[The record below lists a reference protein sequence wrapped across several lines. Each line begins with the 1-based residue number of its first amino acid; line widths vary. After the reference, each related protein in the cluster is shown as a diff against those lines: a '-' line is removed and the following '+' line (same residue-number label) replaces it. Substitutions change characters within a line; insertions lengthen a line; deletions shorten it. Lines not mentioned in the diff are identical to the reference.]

1 MHKGDNDVMNLERP
15 VAGFALGVDGGGSKT
30 LAVIVNEQGEEIG
43 RGLAG
48 GANYN
53 TVGVDTAIEHV
64 YTAVEQAARA
74 AGCELPLSTAWL
86 GLAGIDRQADYN
98 LLYPRV
104 AELAGKVHLTNDGEL
119 LLAGLENSLGVVL
132 ISGTGSIALG
142 RDAAGRKA
150 RAGGWGHILGDEG
163 SGYSIAQQALQAVVR
178 ASDGRGPQT
187 ALRDRILRAWNL
199 QTTDEL
205 IGEVYGEPEKA
216 KIASLSSAVMLTAR
230 GGDQVAAAIIQQAA
244 RELAL
249 SFNAVCQALELPNL
263 ELPEIPLALGGGLLI
278 NEADFCTQV
287 IQHIRH
293 YQPIGQVELVSQP
306 ALSAARAALRFAE
319 VHESE
324 SSSGSTL
331 AG

>member
-1 MHKGDNDVMNLERP
+1 MNPEGLT
-15 VAGFALGVDGGGSKT
+15 AGLALGVDGGGSKT

-53 TVGVDTAIEHV
+53 DVGLEEAVKHIYA
-64 YTAVEQAARA
+64 AVEQAARA
-74 AGCELPLSTAWL
+74 AQCKFPLRKAWL
-86 GLAGIDRQADYN
+86 GLAGIDRQADYDV
-98 LLYPRV
+98 LYPRV
-104 AELAGKVHLTNDGEL
+104 RELAAQVHLTNDGEL
-119 LLAGLENSLGVVL
+119 LLAGLEKPVGVVL

-142 RDAAGRKA
+142 RDAAGHKA
-150 RAGGWGHILGDEG
+150 RSGGWGHILGDEG
-163 SGYSIAQQALQAVVR
+163 SGYIIAQQALQAVVR

-187 ALRDRILRAWNL
+187 ALRDRILRTWNL

-216 KIASLSSAVMLTAR
+216 KIASLSSAVMLAAR
-230 GGDQVAAAIIQQAA
+230 GGDQVAAAIVQQAA

-249 SFNAVCQALELPNL
+249 AVNAVCQALEF
-263 ELPEIPLALGGGLLI
+263 PEQDIPLALGGGLLI

-306 ALSAARAALRFAE
+306 TLSAARAALR
-319 VHESE
+319 
-324 SSSGSTL
+324 L
-331 AG
+331 A

>member
-1 MHKGDNDVMNLERP
+1 MNPEGP
-15 VAGFALGVDGGGSKT
+15 TTGFALGVDGGGSKT
-30 LAVIVNEQGEEIG
+30 LAVIVNEQGVEIG

-53 TVGVDTAIEHV
+53 TVGLEETVNHV
-64 YTAVEQAARA
+64 YAAVEQAARA
-74 AGCELPLSTAWL
+74 AHCQLPLTTAWL
-86 GLAGIDRQADYN
+86 GLAGIDRKADYD
-98 LLYPRV
+98 LVYPRV
-104 AELAGKVHLTNDGEL
+104 KELASQVHLTNDGEL
-119 LLAGLENSLGVVL
+119 LLAGLEQPVGVVL

-142 RDAAGRKA
+142 RDAAGHKA
-150 RAGGWGHILGDEG
+150 RSGGWGHILGDEG

-199 QTTDEL
+199 QNTDEL
-205 IGEVYGEPEKA
+205 IGEIYGEPEKA

-230 GGDQVAAAIIQQAA
+230 GGDQVAASIVQQAA

-249 SFNAVCQALELPNL
+249 AVNAVCQALDFPNQD
-263 ELPEIPLALGGGLLI
+263 IPLALGGGLLI

-306 ALSAARAALRFAE
+306 TLSAARAAIQITMFQYP
-319 VHESE
+319 V
-324 SSSGSTL
+324 
-331 AG
+331 

>member
-1 MHKGDNDVMNLERP
+1 MNPEKP
-15 VAGFALGVDGGGSKT
+15 TAGFALGVDGGGSKT
-30 LAVIVNEQGEEIG
+30 LAVIVNERGEEIG

-48 GANYN
+48 SANYN
-53 TVGVDTAIEHV
+53 TVGLDEAIKHV
-64 YTAVEQAARA
+64 SAAVTQAMRAAR
-74 AGCELPLSTAWL
+74 CTLPLRKAWL

-98 LLYPRV
+98 LIYPRIEEL
-104 AELAGKVHLTNDGEL
+104 ELATYIRLTNDGEL
-119 LLAGLENSLGVVL
+119 LLAALENSLGVVL

-142 RDAAGRKA
+142 RDAAGHKA
-150 RAGGWGHILGDEG
+150 RSGGWGHILGDEG
-163 SGYSIAQQALQAVVR
+163 SGYSIARQALQAVVR

-187 ALRDRILRAWNL
+187 ALRNRILRAWNL

-216 KIASLSSAVMLTAR
+216 KIASLASAVMLTAR
-230 GGDQVAAAIIQQAA
+230 SGDQVAATIVQQAA

-249 SFNAVCQALELPNL
+249 AVNTVCQSLDFPNQ
-263 ELPEIPLALGGGLLI
+263 EIPLALGGGLLI

-306 ALSAARAALRFAE
+306 TLSAARAAMRF
-319 VHESE
+319 
-324 SSSGSTL
+324 
-331 AG
+331 